1 MKIKSRKIV
10 KTALLIEII
19 ILILFLLSNLLG
31 FTTYGH
37 GLGDIYYIISYILII
52 LLIGCIYIF
61 TKKLKLTLLLY
72 LILII
77 AILLKATI
85 YRGSEYI
92 WNGNLFLNIETAK
105 SPSTQKT

>member
-37 GLGDIYYIISYILII
+37 GLGDIYYIISYILISRE
-52 LLIGCIYIF
+52 IGRASC
-61 TKKLKLTLLLY
+61 
-72 LILII
+72 
-77 AILLKATI
+77 
-85 YRGSEYI
+85 RERV
-92 WNGNLFLNIETAK
+92 
-105 SPSTQKT
+105 